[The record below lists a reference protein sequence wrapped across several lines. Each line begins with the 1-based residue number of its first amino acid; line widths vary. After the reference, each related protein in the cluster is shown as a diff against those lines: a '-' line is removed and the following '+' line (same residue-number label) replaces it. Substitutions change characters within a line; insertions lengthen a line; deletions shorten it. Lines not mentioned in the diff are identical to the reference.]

1 MSRSLSAC
9 FSVLAVALSLV
20 SVGCGDGAS
29 PGTDAH
35 VDTGKTPSPDGSSDT
50 GIPVPLDAGTHQ
62 PDVTPLDSA
71 RGDASPTPDAFGAS
85 DVVATDTA
93 VDGSS
98 ADGVTSTLD
107 AGSSIR
113 LDGAVSA
120 ADADETTAPIDTG
133 TDLASADAGGA
144 DAVAPSDAATSP
156 DAGRADDGPAVQKFG
171 NVILSESSA
180 SMSVAGMS
188 MTVVSAAAVAAF
200 HIDHGNNCVPS
211 VTLGGCEYF
220 DCSASQSSVTRDYLF
235 AGTVTIDGL
244 DTAMP
249 LSFNSDT
256 KLYMSSA
263 YTSFLWNSSRPVTL
277 TVTGSSDIPAFTLST
292 TAPNPIVVTSP
303 LPDGSA
309 GTLVAYS
316 VSRASDLVVTWSGGV
331 DGEVMVTMGG
341 GSEAEASKQI
351 VCTVGATKG
360 TLSVPASLLRKLGGT
375 PNFGVTVRSLV
386 WKTVGDWVMG
396 FEAYAQRDPG
406 TITFTD

>member
-1 MSRSLSAC
+1 M
-9 FSVLAVALSLV
+9 
-20 SVGCGDGAS
+20 
-29 PGTDAH
+29 DA
-35 VDTGKTPSPDGSSDT
+35 
-50 GIPVPLDAGTHQ
+50 
-62 PDVTPLDSA
+62 
-71 RGDASPTPDAFGAS
+71 
-85 DVVATDTA
+85 A

-113 LDGAVSA
+113 LDGSVGA
-120 ADADETTAPIDTG
+120 ADADETTPPIDTG
-133 TDLASADAGGA
+133 TDLASADAIA
-144 DAVAPSDAATSP
+144 VDAVAQSDGAASP

-171 NVILSESSA
+171 SVILSESSV

-188 MTVVSAAAVAAF
+188 MTVVSASAVAAF
-200 HIDHGNNCVPS
+200 HIDHGNSCVPS
-211 VTLGGCEYF
+211 ITLGGCEYY
-220 DCSASQSSVTRDYLF
+220 DCSASQASVTRDYVF
-235 AGTVTIDGL
+235 AGTVSIGGL

-263 YTSFLWNSSRPVTL
+263 YASYLWTSSRPVTL
-277 TVTGSSDIPAFTLST
+277 TVTGSTDIPAFTLAT

-309 GTLVAYS
+309 STLMAYS
-316 VSRASDLVVTWSGGV
+316 ASRATDLVVTWSGAV
-331 DGEVMVTMGG
+331 DGEVMVTLGG

-375 PNFGVTVRSLV
+375 TNFGVTVRSLV